1 MRKDVPALAGRTA
14 DRDGAAAAVERKRL
28 SLAWTFSHRPGEVD
42 MPELETDWLT
52 ADFWTGMARATAAWA
67 LQAAPRILLIL
78 VLTLV
83 ALKGLRW
90 VCSELG
96 RRAVRGGTEGDPG
109 RSREHEKR
117 IETLEGI
124 VRTAGTIAIWVVA
137 GMLLLMQ
144 VGVNVAPLIA
154 GAGIVGLAV
163 GFGAQD
169 LVRDVITGFFLLLEN
184 HVRKGDVAII
194 NGTGGLVEEIGLRTI
209 VLRDMSGTVHVFQN
223 GKVQTLSNMTKGWS
237 AMVFDV
243 GVAYKEDT
251 DQVAAVMREVSEELR
266 ADPDFADKI
275 LEPMEIFGVDS
286 FGDNAVVVKGRLKTR
301 PIEQWA
307 VGREYRRRLKK
318 AFDAR
323 NIEIPFPHRTIYWGE
338 ASRPLQL
345 VSKEE
350 PSSTRAAAAR

>member
-1 MRKDVPALAGRTA
+1 
-14 DRDGAAAAVERKRL
+14 
-28 SLAWTFSHRPGEVD
+28 
-42 MPELETDWLT
+42 MPELETDWLA
-52 ADFWTGMARATAAWA
+52 ADFWTGVARATAAWA

-78 VLTLV
+78 VLTFL
-83 ALKGLRW
+83 ARRGLRL
-90 VCSELG
+90 VCAGLG
-96 RRAVRGGTEGDPG
+96 KRAVRAGAEREPG
-109 RSREHEKR
+109 ETREHEKR
-117 IETLEGI
+117 IQTLEGI
-124 VRTAGTIAIWVVA
+124 VLTAGTIAIWVVA

-194 NGTGGLVEEIGLRTI
+194 NGTGGLVEDIGLRTI
-209 VLRDMSGTVHVFQN
+209 VLRDNSGTVHVFQN

-251 DQVAAVMREVSEELR
+251 DAVVAVMREVSEELR
-266 ADPDFADKI
+266 ADPEFADKI
-275 LEPMEIFGVDS
+275 LEPMDIFGVDS
-286 FGDNAVVVKGRLKTR
+286 FGDNAVVIKGRLKTR
-301 PIEQWA
+301 PIEQWS

-318 AFDAR
+318 AFDAK

-338 ASRPLQL
+338 ASRPVQL

-350 PSSTRAAAAR
+350 PASAQVASR